1 MQLFK
6 LKTVIDQFETFA
18 DFAKAFALGERD
30 LVITNDF
37 LYEPFMKASQLPCHF
52 VMQEHYGMGE
62 PSEEM
67 MNQIL
72 HDLQGT
78 DYDRVI
84 AVGGGTVI
92 DLSLIHIC
100 VTCQA
105 KTKRVSRGSRSAT
118 CLSKCAKR

>member
-1 MQLFK
+1 MC
-6 LKTVIDQFETFA
+6 I
-18 DFAKAFALGERD
+18 RD
-30 LVITNDF
+30 R
-37 LYEPFMKASQLPCHF
+37 LPCHF
-52 VMQEHYGMGE
+52 VMQEHYSTGE

-92 DLSLIHIC
+92 DICLLYTSASDLSLI
-100 VTCQA
+100 VLTA
-105 KTKRVSRGSRSAT
+105 TGSSTPSYSFRSI
-118 CLSKCAKR
+118 